1 MFGEIELERFRIVFL
16 IDFAET
22 ITGVAFER
30 FWLHSLSGRFA
41 AEFAETTTGV
51 VFERLWWRSITDRFP
66 DRFFVSPP
74 GRKTSF
80 LIKKLASSSKKVSKS
95 HETGKLESVRI

>member
-30 FWLHSLSGRFA
+30 FWLHSLSDRFA

-51 VFERLWWRSITDRFP
+51 VFERLWWRSIMDRFS
-66 DRFFVSPP
+66 DRFVVQFDPP
-74 GRKTSF
+74 QGSF
-80 LIKKLASSSKKVSKS
+80 FTKKGIESEKASKS
-95 HETGKLESVRI
+95 YETGILESVRI

>member
-22 ITGVAFER
+22 TTGVAFER
-30 FWLHSLSGRFA
+30 FWLHSLSDRFA

-66 DRFFVSPP
+66 DRFFVQFGTAP
-74 GRKTSF
+74 GQFFHQKRYRIRKG
-80 LIKKLASSSKKVSKS
+80 I
-95 HETGKLESVRI
+95 EESRNWNT